1 MGEKS
6 TAFEQACQ
14 LSFDEEHWQKINY
27 STSCYERNYAKSLA
41 HYRNI
46 ELEKQRAYKYRNR
59 SILNLEKLLVDF
71 ETHFTDNGGTVLWAR
86 HADDALQMIDDIIAK
101 SGARFVARSNS
112 SVLDEIGLNNH
123 LKKKSI
129 DLVETNIGRFI
140 LNVGRM
146 APYHPMF
153 TTINLSKEEINGVLT
168 EHFKLKSS
176 STSRQ
181 MVNFIRYQLSQQ
193 IADCN
198 VSITGANFLIADTG
212 GVVITENEGN
222 ILNATNTSKIN
233 IVVAGIAKVI
243 TSAEDLSV
251 LLPLL
256 SMHAQG
262 QRMATINSITYGP
275 SLMQGDENMIVILL
289 DNGRTRVLVDEKQ
302 RQIMS
307 CIHCEA
313 CASVCPV
320 YKNIGGYAYNSP
332 YMGPLGIIM
341 TPLKEG
347 TKKYQHLAS
356 ACSLCRRCTEI
367 CPVGIPLDNLIL
379 ENRHIIA
386 NEQVGDP
393 KAEALFKTMI
403 RHCKSRKR
411 LDCPLWLKK
420 IEVKRFFPKS
430 GSEPLPQFA
439 PKSFSQMWKDG
450 EVI

>member
-6 TAFEQACQ
+6 TTFNDACMM
-14 LSFDEEHWQKINY
+14 SFDEEHWQKINY
-27 STSCYERNYAKSLA
+27 NTSCYERNYAKNLA
-41 HYRNI
+41 HYRNV
-46 ELEKQRAYKYRNR
+46 ELEKQRAYKCRNR
-59 SILNLEKLLVDF
+59 SIMNLEKLLVDF
-71 ETHFTDNGGTVLWAR
+71 ETHFKENGGTVLWAR
-86 HADDALQMIDDIIAK
+86 HANDALKMIDHIITNHGT
-101 SGARFVARSNS
+101 STVSRSNS
-112 SVLDEIGLNNH
+112 CVLDEIGLNDH
-123 LKKKSI
+123 LKKKNVRVI
-129 DLVETNIGRFI
+129 ETGTGRFI
-140 LNVGRM
+140 LNTADM

-168 EHFKLKSS
+168 ERYQLKSG

-193 IADCN
+193 MADN
-198 VSITGANFLIADTG
+198 EISITGANFLIADTG

-222 ILNATNTSKIN
+222 ILSASNASKVH
-233 IVVAGIAKVI
+233 IVVAGIAKI
-243 TSAEDLSV
+243 ISSTEDLAV

-262 QRMATINSITYGP
+262 QRMAVVNSITYGP
-275 SLMQGDENMIVILL
+275 SVKQGAENMIVILL
-289 DNGRTRVLVDEKQ
+289 DNGRTRVLADEKQ

-307 CIHCEA
+307 CIHCGA

-320 YKNIGGYAYNSP
+320 YKNIGGYAYDSP

-411 LDCPLWLKK
+411 LDCPPWLKK

-430 GSEPLPQFA
+430 GSKPLPQFA
-439 PKSFSQMWKDG
+439 PKSFSQMWKDR